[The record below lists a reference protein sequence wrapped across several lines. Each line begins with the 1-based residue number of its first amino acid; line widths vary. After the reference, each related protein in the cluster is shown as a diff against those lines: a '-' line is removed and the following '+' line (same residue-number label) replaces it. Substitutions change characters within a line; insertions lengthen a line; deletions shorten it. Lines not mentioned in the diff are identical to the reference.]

1 MKLDVIK
8 ERITF
13 YFNDSSTRY
22 GQIVDCIFALFNIL
36 ACVLYVMSTYTQKL
50 SVPFVVVETVVSF
63 EFLIEYIIRIWIAPK
78 KLSYIVSFYGIIDF
92 VTLLPFFMTG
102 FKFLRVLKV
111 LRILRFLR
119 LLEQKNIFFW
129 EISSLQLQ
137 ALRTIFSIF
146 TILFLAAG
154 FIFDAEHITGTINSF
169 GIAFYFCVTTLSTVG
184 FGDFAPLTPYGR
196 VVTVLMIMLGAILVP
211 WQAGLL
217 VRELITS
224 SRQKKKVVCTQCG
237 LKEHDLDASHCKA
250 CGAVIFQE
258 YIGE

>member
-1 MKLDVIK
+1 MSKDTLKDKIS
-8 ERITF
+8 F
-13 YFNDSSTRY
+13 YFNDSSTRQ

-36 ACVLYVMSTYTQKL
+36 ACVLYVISTYTKAPSTL
-50 SVPFVVVETVVSF
+50 FIVIETIVSL
-63 EFLIEYIIRIWIAPK
+63 EFLIEYLLRIWIAPK
-78 KLSYIVSFYGIIDF
+78 RINYIFSFYGIIDF
-92 VTLLPFFMTG
+92 VTLLPFFITG

-111 LRILRFLR
+111 LRILRFIR

-129 EISSLQLQ
+129 EFSQLHLQ

-154 FIFDAEHITGTINSF
+154 FILDAEHVKGVINSF

-184 FGDFAPLTPYGR
+184 FGDFSPMTSYGR
-196 VVTVLMIMLGAILVP
+196 TVTVLMIMLGAILVP

-217 VRELITS
+217 IRELIMS
-224 SRQKKKVVCTQCG
+224 SRQKKDVICKQCG

-258 YIGE
+258 YTGD